1 MTTRVVRR
9 GGIGINGQVWAELFP
24 FVRVVAYFLLMK
36 KRLAI
41 VASVLSLALLTPMS
55 AEGVEFGQDATGDP
69 NAVRIIATGSSA
81 FLYSDRIVFTA
92 SHVIDVLGDNFVKE
106 AYLFAP
112 GVKSG
117 PDQKK
122 YWVQKVFKAPSYKD
136 RSDADGTRID
146 DFAIIILRESM
157 PVRNT
162 VQVASPADIE
172 SFVREKA
179 VVELVGYGMQ
189 NAAMRKDGQ
198 AWNNMSPHKMTSVL
212 VAGDEL
218 RQYYSSNPGL
228 LRPTQTI
235 LGLGMRN
242 SEKTGSNCDGDS
254 GSGIFHQKGNVRYYI
269 APTGGSQAGIKNCYD
284 NQQFA
289 PAGGM
294 TGITPTHKFLSL
306 IKEAE
311 DFVANEKKLE
321 AAKEEARVAAELKA
335 KQEADERARVEAEL
349 KAKLD
354 AEAKIAAD
362 AAAKVAA
369 DAAFQAETKKK
380 QDLAKKLNVGKSC
393 PKLKSAKT
401 VSGVKFACV
410 KKGKKLVWAA
420 L

>member
-1 MTTRVVRR
+1 
-9 GGIGINGQVWAELFP
+9 
-24 FVRVVAYFLLMK
+24 MK
-36 KRLAI
+36 KLL
-41 VASVLSLALLTPMS
+41 VLILSISLLVPVS
-55 AEGVEFGQDATGDP
+55 AKGVEFGQDATGDP
-69 NAVRIIATGSSA
+69 NAVWVMGASG

-92 SHVIDVLGDNFVKE
+92 AHTIDAGGGDKFLNE
-106 AYLFAP
+106 SYLFAP
-112 GVKSG
+112 GVKNG
-117 PDQKK
+117 QNNKK
-122 YWVQKVFKAPSYKD
+122 YFAQRVLKSPTYKD

-146 DFAIIILRESM
+146 DFGIIILRESM
-157 PVRNT
+157 PVRNK
-162 VQVASPADIE
+162 VVVASPADIE

-179 VVELVGYGMQ
+179 VVELVGYGLQ
-189 NAAMRKDGQ
+189 NASMRNDLQ
-198 AWNNMSPHKMTSVL
+198 ARNNLAPHKMTSVL

-228 LRPTQTI
+228 LRPNQTI

-254 GSGIFHQKGNVRYYI
+254 GSGIFHQKGEVRYYI
-269 APTGGSQAGIKNCYD
+269 SPTGGSQAGIKNCYD

-294 TGITPTHKFLSL
+294 TGVTPTHKFLAL

-349 KAKLD
+349 KAKSD
-354 AEAKIAAD
+354 AEAKIAAE
-362 AAAKVAA
+362 AVAKVAA
-369 DAAFQAETKKK
+369 DAALLAATKKS
-380 QDLAKKLNVGKSC
+380 QDLVKKQNVGKSC
-393 PKLKSAKT
+393 TKLKSVKA
-401 VSGVKFACV
+401 VSGVKFVCV

-420 L
+420 Q

>member
-1 MTTRVVRR
+1 MRISRK
-9 GGIGINGQVWAELFP
+9 N
-24 FVRVVAYFLLMK
+24 LLVS
-36 KRLAI
+36 LTLVFGLI
-41 VASVLSLALLTPMS
+41 LNNVSLAQS
-55 AEGVEFGQDATGDP
+55 VEYGQDATGDP
-69 NAVRIIATGSSA
+69 NAVRIIGTGSSA

-92 SHVIDVLGDNFVKE
+92 SHVIDVLGDSFAKD

-122 YWVQKVFKAPSYKD
+122 YLVQKVLKAPTYKD
-136 RSDADGTRID
+136 RSEADMTRID
-146 DFAIIILRESM
+146 DFAIIILRENM
-157 PVRNT
+157 PMRNT

-179 VVELVGYGMQ
+179 VVELVGYGFQ
-189 NAAMRKDGQ
+189 NAAMRNDGQ

-269 APTGGSQAGIKNCYD
+269 APTGGSQAGIKNCND
-284 NQQFA
+284 NQQFPA
-289 PAGGM
+289 AGGM
-294 TGITPTHKFLSL
+294 TGITATNKFLSL

-321 AAKEEARVAAELKA
+321 AAKEEERVAAELKVKREAEARVAAELKAKLEAEAKAAAELKA
-335 KQEADERARVEAEL
+335 KQEAD
-349 KAKLD
+349 AK
-354 AEAKIAAD
+354 
-362 AAAKVAA
+362 AAALKKTTITCVKGKLIKKVTAV
-369 DAAFQAETKKK
+369 KPK
-380 QDLAKKLNVGKSC
+380 C
-393 PKLKSAKT
+393 PTGYKLKK
-401 VSGVKFACV
+401 
-410 KKGKKLVWAA
+410 
-420 L
+420 

>member
-1 MTTRVVRR
+1 
-9 GGIGINGQVWAELFP
+9 
-24 FVRVVAYFLLMK
+24 MK
-36 KRLAI
+36 KLLVLILAI
-41 VASVLSLALLTPMS
+41 SLLVPVS

-69 NAVRIIATGSSA
+69 NAVWVMGASG

-92 SHVIDVLGDNFVKE
+92 AHTIDAGGGDKFLNE
-106 AYLFAP
+106 SYLFAP
-112 GVKSG
+112 GVKNG
-117 PDQKK
+117 QNNKK
-122 YWVQKVFKAPSYKD
+122 YFAQRVLNSPTYKD

-146 DFAIIILRESM
+146 DFGIIILRESM
-157 PVRNT
+157 PVRNK
-162 VQVASPADIE
+162 VVVASPADIE

-179 VVELVGYGMQ
+179 VVELVGYGLQ
-189 NAAMRKDGQ
+189 NASMRNDLQ
-198 AWNNMSPHKMTSVL
+198 ARNNLAPHKMTSVL

-228 LRPTQTI
+228 LRPNQTI

-254 GSGIFHQKGNVRYYI
+254 GSGIFHQKGEVRYYI
-269 APTGGSQAGIKNCYD
+269 SPTGGSQAGIKNCYD

-294 TGITPTHKFLSL
+294 TGVTPTHKFLAL

-335 KQEADERARVEAEL
+335 KQEAEEKARVEAEL
-349 KAKLD
+349 KAKLE

-369 DAAFQAETKKK
+369 DAALLAATKKS
-380 QDLAKKLNVGKSC
+380 QDLAKKLHVGKSC
-393 PKLKSAKT
+393 AKLKSTKA
-401 VSGVKFACV
+401 VSGVKFVCV
-410 KKGKKLVWAA
+410 KKGKKLVWAVS
-420 L
+420 

>member
-1 MTTRVVRR
+1 
-9 GGIGINGQVWAELFP
+9 
-24 FVRVVAYFLLMK
+24 MK

-41 VASVLSLALLTPMS
+41 VASVLSLALLAPMS
-55 AEGVEFGQDATGDP
+55 ANGVEFGQDATGDP
-69 NAVRIIATGSSA
+69 NAVWVMGASG

-92 SHVIDVLGDNFVKE
+92 AHTADYFGD
-106 AYLFAP
+106 AGYLFAP
-112 GVKSG
+112 GVKNG
-117 PDQKK
+117 PDNKK
-122 YWVQKVFKAPSYKD
+122 YFAQKILKSPTYKD

-157 PVRNT
+157 PMRNT

-172 SFVREKA
+172 SFVRDKA
-179 VVELVGYGMQ
+179 VVELVGYGLQ
-189 NAAMRKDGQ
+189 NTAMRTDLQ
-198 AWNNMSPHKMTSVL
+198 ARNNLAPHKMTSVL

-228 LRPTQTI
+228 LRPNQTI

-242 SEKTGSNCDGDS
+242 SDKTGSNCDGDS

-294 TGITPTHKFLSL
+294 TGITPTHKFLAL

-311 DFVANEKKLE
+311 DFVANQKKLE
-321 AAKEEARVAAELKA
+321 AAKLEEERVAAELKA

-349 KAKLD
+349 KTKLE
-354 AEAKIAAD
+354 AEAKVVAD

-369 DAAFQAETKKK
+369 DAALLASRKKIQDSVKK
-380 QDLAKKLNVGKSC
+380 QYVGKSC
-393 PKLKSAKT
+393 PKLKSTKS
-401 VSGVKFACV
+401 VSGVKLVCV
-410 KKGKKLVWAA
+410 KKGKKLVWAEQ
-420 L
+420 